1 MEFHHA
7 LHVLR
12 NSTAKFNLRVHII
25 ARIEMKSEVVV
36 VCWPV
41 GLLEVIK

>member
-7 LHVLR
+7 LDVLR
-12 NSTAKFNLRVHII
+12 NSVAKFNFRVHITTI
-25 ARIEMKSEVVV
+25 LEFRSEVVV

-41 GLLEVIK
+41 GLLGSDK